1 MIASMFN
8 RQMWLPTFL
17 TAMTVATLGCAAL
30 QPPSASGP
38 RGNEP
43 AYPILFSEDAQ
54 RRAASVAAGNL
65 LMQPGA
71 SDVTVQLQPI
81 TSTVSAVAA
90 DPGRPLYLPK
100 LGTGAAMNEEETR
113 ESLRRFIKDWQAL
126 IGADAAKLSLIDRLD
141 QPDGTRLATYE
152 HRPFRYPIRG
162 NYGKLHIRFTTD
174 RRLLDISSTCI
185 PDADRIHTALAPIVL
200 KLRAEDVV
208 TKLQDTPIAFKDPSG
223 TSSFRASP
231 AQMTARELVT
241 YILPSAGRTDAL
253 EFHIAWEINLA
264 NAPVKTVYVDAVNGE
279 IIAVE

>member
-1 MIASMFN
+1 
-8 RQMWLPTFL
+8 
-17 TAMTVATLGCAAL
+17 MTVATFGCAAL

-71 SDVTVQLQPI
+71 SGVTVQLQPI
-81 TSTVSAVAA
+81 TSTVSALAA

-100 LGTGAAMNEEETR
+100 LGTETTMNEEETR

-126 IGADAAKLSLIDRLD
+126 IGADPAKLSLIDRLD
-141 QPDGTRLATYE
+141 QTDGTKLATYE
-152 HRPFRYPIRG
+152 HRPFRYSIRG

-185 PDADRIHTALAPIVL
+185 PDADRIQTALNPIVL
-200 KLRAEDVV
+200 KLRAEDAV
-208 TKLQDTPIAFKDPSG
+208 TKLQDTPVAFKDASG
-223 TSSFRASP
+223 TTSSFRAS
-231 AQMTARELVT
+231 ATQMTARQLVT